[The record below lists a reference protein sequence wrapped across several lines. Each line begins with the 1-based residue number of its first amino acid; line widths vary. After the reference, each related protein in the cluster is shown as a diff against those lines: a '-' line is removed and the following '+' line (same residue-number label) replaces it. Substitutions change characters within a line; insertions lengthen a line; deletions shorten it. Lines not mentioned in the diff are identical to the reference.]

1 MKRKLKKNSINDIP
15 SRIMNKIEEE
25 NKAIKSNE
33 KKQFIYFILGFLL
46 SYLALT
52 FIVSLFPQEFFKQ
65 LIGSTVEYSL
75 NLFGNNTIT
84 QGFVPCNEYSWFY
97 EGISGSCYSFLVGS
111 KTIHIAWLCTG
122 LLEIIILI
130 SAMLASFGIKNEA
143 KIIGVIIA
151 VIVGVLF
158 NLLRIVMTINIALTQ
173 NTQIIEFAHDILFK
187 IVLFIYITVFYVIWF
202 YWASKSK

>member
-1 MKRKLKKNSINDIP
+1 MKRKLKKISINDIP

-33 KKQFIYFILGFLL
+33 KKQFVYFILGFLL

-130 SAMLASFGIKNEA
+130 SAIIASFGLGNKE
-143 KIIGVIIA
+143 KLIGVILAI
-151 VIVGVLF
+151 IVGVIL
-158 NLLRIVMTINIALTQ
+158 NLIRIIFTIQIVLTQ
-173 NTQIIEFAHDILFK
+173 NIQVVEFVHDFLFKLILF
-187 IVLFIYITVFYVIWF
+187 VYITVFYVAWF
-202 YWASKSK
+202 YWAKERK